1 MNALYA
7 AHLEIQR
14 RHADAALAATGVD
27 ALAIYAGGLR
37 MQFLDDQPYPF
48 KANPHFKLWT
58 PLPEPVDCWIVYRP
72 AQPLKL
78 IFLQPQDYWYQ
89 PPRTPSDFWT
99 AHFQIEIIREASA
112 AKALVA
118 GLPRCAFIGEWQAE
132 FADWGFAGINPE
144 ALLNRLHYARASKT
158 DYELACMRRAS
169 QMAARAHRAAE
180 AAFRAG
186 ASEYELHMAYVRASG
201 QTENELPYPNIVA
214 LNANAAVLH
223 YQNQERATPAE
234 LRSLLIDAGAQF
246 NGYAADVTRTY
257 SRHEDEFAS
266 LISAMNQLQLE
277 LCSQV
282 RTGVDYANIHLDAHV
297 RIGKALRDADLIT
310 VSGEDAAANGL
321 TSVFFPHGV
330 GHLLGLQVH
339 DVAGFSVTPDGKQ
352 KARPPGHPYLRLTRT
367 LEPGFVVTIEP
378 GLYFI
383 DALLNEARASALGQQ
398 INWRRV
404 EHFKPYGG
412 IRIEDNV
419 ACTNG
424 EPENLTR
431 PAFAAAS

>member
-14 RHADAALAATGVD
+14 RHADAALAATGFD
-27 ALAIYAGGLR
+27 ALAIHAGGLR

-58 PLPEPVDCWIVYRP
+58 PLQEAVDCWIVYRP

-78 IFLQPQDYWYQ
+78 VFLQPLDYWYK
-89 PPRTPSDFWT
+89 PPQTPSDFWT

-158 DYELACMRRAS
+158 DYELECMRRAS

-201 QTENELPYPNIVA
+201 QTENELTEGSMGRN
-214 LNANAAVLH
+214 
-223 YQNQERATPAE
+223 
-234 LRSLLIDAGAQF
+234 
-246 NGYAADVTRTY
+246 
-257 SRHEDEFAS
+257 
-266 LISAMNQLQLE
+266 
-277 LCSQV
+277 
-282 RTGVDYANIHLDAHV
+282 
-297 RIGKALRDADLIT
+297 
-310 VSGEDAAANGL
+310 
-321 TSVFFPHGV
+321 
-330 GHLLGLQVH
+330 
-339 DVAGFSVTPDGKQ
+339 
-352 KARPPGHPYLRLTRT
+352 
-367 LEPGFVVTIEP
+367 
-378 GLYFI
+378 
-383 DALLNEARASALGQQ
+383 
-398 INWRRV
+398 
-404 EHFKPYGG
+404 
-412 IRIEDNV
+412 
-419 ACTNG
+419 
-424 EPENLTR
+424 
-431 PAFAAAS
+431 